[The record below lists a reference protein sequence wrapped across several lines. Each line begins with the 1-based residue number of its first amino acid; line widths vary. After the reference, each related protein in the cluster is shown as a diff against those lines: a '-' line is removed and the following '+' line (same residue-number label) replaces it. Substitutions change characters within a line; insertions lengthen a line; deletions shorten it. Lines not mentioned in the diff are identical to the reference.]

1 MFSRL
6 TFDSFQ
12 DIFTIIAFALIAGG
26 FLIFVVRALFMKKK
40 KAERLAAMPL
50 EDEEKKRTRK
60 NDSDEPEKR
69 S

>member
-26 FLIFVVRALFMKKK
+26 FLLFVTRAFLMKKK
-40 KAERLAAMPL
+40 KTDRLAAMPL
-50 EDEEKKRTRK
+50 EAEEKKRTRK
-60 NDSDEPEKR
+60 NNSDEPEKR